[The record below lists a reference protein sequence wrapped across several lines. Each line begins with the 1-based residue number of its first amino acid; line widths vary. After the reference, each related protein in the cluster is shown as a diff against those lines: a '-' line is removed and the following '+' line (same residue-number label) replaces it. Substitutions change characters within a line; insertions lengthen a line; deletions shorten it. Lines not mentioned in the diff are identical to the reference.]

1 MGESEQSRM
10 LESIL
15 PVAFTK
21 LVRPR
26 CGYCSCMFGNNGA
39 LARHMKVCKELLAEE
54 QQEEDDED
62 DKEDDDHDNN
72 EDNVLMLDL
81 AAVVSEVH
89 YDVEDDLEDDLEEL
103 GEHGS
108 RASMAPALAPTQPTR
123 KRPLP
128 PAANESR
135 SAAEDEGL
143 ELVPSSSSETA
154 FKGVCKSRGKYE
166 ARFRLLVP
174 MSADSKESDQNDEL
188 PLISQLSALQRPR
201 SRLAVPADFWPGPV
215 LSQDASDVAG
225 VCKAADADEGRRVAV
240 TIRPSSAYEQDSIE
254 LFNERIDECSLI
266 GAGSDSDEDELPLNG
281 GRSRPRTSFSR
292 PVQTAAEWV
301 GVDARDALGILG
313 VHDSKGE
320 GPAATTQVQP
330 IASLSV
336 APRAKYV
343 SAVRAHDS
351 RHDSGSDSDSDDGDI
366 PLRNPIRHQPSV
378 STSSARRPDNPS
390 SAEGMSPV
398 AEGMAPSR
406 TRAAPAARGAPAV
419 PSAAPPVAAL
429 RSVHAPAEPEQDKAG
444 EAWRFEMA
452 KTVQPLTAAEAPPD
466 AEMMCVQACLPP
478 PWRARRSTRTSQVY
492 YYIDNTPGSEQWE
505 LPSAAPPP
513 PAPPPPGPPPPGPPP
528 PAPPPPA
535 PPPPALPSRL
545 PYKQQECHF
554 FARGVSRGGCKN
566 GGLCPFLHGKADP
579 RLTDPLLISPRLF
592 KWESKW
598 EGEIENGSYK
608 QRRRSAAEHPP
619 IPVLRN
625 RRGETR
631 GTGESGKRAHPF
643 YTASYDSD
651 GDTREGRLSVKNGA
665 QDGARTGR

>member
-1 MGESEQSRM
+1 M
-10 LESIL
+10 LES
-15 PVAFTK
+15 
-21 LVRPR
+21 
-26 CGYCSCMFGNNGA
+26 
-39 LARHMKVCKELLAEE
+39 
-54 QQEEDDED
+54 
-62 DKEDDDHDNN
+62 
-72 EDNVLMLDL
+72 
-81 AAVVSEVH
+81 AAVVSEVLD
-89 YDVEDDLEDDLEEL
+89 DVEDDLEDDLEGDSKL

-108 RASMAPALAPTQPTR
+108 RASMAPALTPTQPTR

-128 PAANESR
+128 PTANESR

-154 FKGVCKSRGKYE
+154 FKGMCKSRGKYE
-166 ARFRLLVP
+166 ARFRVP
-174 MSADSKESDQNDEL
+174 MSADSKESDQSDEL

-201 SRLAVPADFWPGPV
+201 SQLAVPADFWPGPV
-215 LSQDASDVAG
+215 LSQDASDAVDVAG
-225 VCKAADADEGRRVAV
+225 VSKAADADEGRRVAI
-240 TIRPSSAYEQDSIE
+240 TIRPPSVYEQDSIE
-254 LFNERIDECSLI
+254 LFSERIDECSLI

-281 GRSRPRTSFSR
+281 SRSRPRTSFSR
-292 PVQTAAEWV
+292 PVQTAAECV

-336 APRAKYV
+336 APPRTNE

-366 PLRNPIRHQPSV
+366 PLRKPIRHQPSMF
-378 STSSARRPDNPS
+378 TSSARRPDNPS
-390 SAEGMSPV
+390 SAEGKMSPA

-444 EAWRFEMA
+444 EARRFEKA
-452 KTVQPLTAAEAPPD
+452 KTVQPLTADEAPPD
-466 AEMMCVQACLPP
+466 AELMCMQACLPP

-505 LPSAAPPP
+505 RPSAAPPP
-513 PAPPPPGPPPPGPPP
+513 SAPPPPGPPPPGPRPP
-528 PAPPPPA
+528 PAPPPPALTPA

-554 FARGVSRGGCKN
+554 FARGGSRGGCKN
-566 GGLCPFLHGKADP
+566 GELCQFLHGKADP

-598 EGEIENGSYK
+598 EGGIETGSYK
-608 QRRRSAAEHPP
+608 QRRMKISGRTSAHNSRST
-619 IPVLRN
+619 
-625 RRGETR
+625 ET
-631 GTGESGKRAHPF
+631 
-643 YTASYDSD
+643 
-651 GDTREGRLSVKNGA
+651 
-665 QDGARTGR
+665 AR

>member
-1 MGESEQSRM
+1 M

-39 LARHMKVCKELLAEE
+39 LARHVKVCNELLAEE

-62 DKEDDDHDNN
+62 DKEDDDRDDKK
-72 EDNVLMLDL
+72 EDVLMLEL
-81 AAVVSEVH
+81 AAVVPEVH
-89 YDVEDDLEDDLEEL
+89 DDVEDDLEDDLEL

-128 PAANESR
+128 PTANESR
-135 SAAEDEGL
+135 SATEDEGL
-143 ELVPSSSSETA
+143 ELVPSSS
-154 FKGVCKSRGKYE
+154 VCKSRGNYE
-166 ARFRLLVP
+166 ARFRVP

-188 PLISQLSALQRPR
+188 PLISRPSALQRPR

-215 LSQDASDVAG
+215 LSQDASDAVDM
-225 VCKAADADEGRRVAV
+225 AADADEGRRVAV
-240 TIRPSSAYEQDSIE
+240 TIRPPSVYEQDSTE
-254 LFNERIDECSLI
+254 LFSERIDECSLI
-266 GAGSDSDEDELPLNG
+266 GAGSGSDEDELPLNG
-281 GRSRPRTSFSR
+281 SRSRPRTSFSR

-330 IASLSV
+330 NIASLSV
-336 APRAKYV
+336 APRANE

-366 PLRNPIRHQPSV
+366 PLRKPIRHQPSV
-378 STSSARRPDNPS
+378 STSSARRPDNRS
-390 SAEGMSPV
+390 SAEGMSPA

-406 TRAAPAARGAPAV
+406 TRAARGAPAV
-419 PSAAPPVAAL
+419 PSAAPPVAAM

-444 EAWRFEMA
+444 EARRFEKA
-452 KTVQPLTAAEAPPD
+452 KTVQPLTADEAPPD
-466 AEMMCVQACLPP
+466 AELMCVQACLPP

-505 LPSAAPPP
+505 RPSAAPPP
-513 PAPPPPGPPPPGPPP
+513 SAPPPPGPPQPGPRQP
-528 PAPPPPA
+528 PAPPPPALTPA

-579 RLTDPLLISPRLF
+579 RLTDPLLISPRRF

-665 QDGARTGR
+665 QDGARSGR